1 MSKYGPNRRETWF
14 YLLVSLGG
22 LALMGGAVALRGV
35 GGIAAIE
42 VVGMSTLFFGGTAIW
57 AGLRLWRGRG

>member
-1 MSKYGPNRRETWF
+1 MSKYGPTRRETWI
-14 YLLVSLGG
+14 YLIVSLAG
-22 LALMGGAVALRGV
+22 LALMAGAVAFRGV

-42 VVGMSTLFFGGTAIW
+42 VVGMSVLFFGGTAIW